1 MPKSKKNLKHRKQR
15 GGMWPFSSTTSSNTP
30 SPNTP
35 EPNKGWF
42 SWFNPPKKE
51 NESLPTNNNLT
62 FVEKR
67 VEVQGTDAAKEAA
80 KAPAAP
86 EAAPEA
92 AAAAQPAKGGRS
104 NKKTASKNKKMM
116 GGKSRKTKK

>member
-30 SPNTP
+30 APNTP
-35 EPNKGWF
+35 EPNKSWF
-42 SWFNPPKKE
+42 SWLNTKKE
-51 NESLPTNNNLT
+51 IASVPTNNNPT
-62 FVEKR
+62 FVENR
-67 VEVQGTDAAKEAA
+67 VEAQGTEAA
-80 KAPAAP
+80 KAAEAAQK
-86 EAAPEA
+86 APEA
-92 AAAAQPAKGGRS
+92 AAQAQTGSGGRR